1 MLINEGIIETP
12 LAHRGMLT
20 GQALQICVNY
30 GVPGIPYV
38 NDDSKV
44 TGRFS
49 VRHTFLFAGIPSDMV
64 KGAHLI
70 GEGALQSHFPQGDI
84 AELFAHPVEEHLL
97 NDVACLP
104 SNSQIIKAMALMERF
119 NSSYLFVID
128 HGIYRGTVTRLSL
141 TRALLA
147 EFA

>member
-12 LAHRGMLT
+12 VARRGMLT
-20 GQALQICVNY
+20 GQALQICVSY
-30 GVPGIPYV
+30 GVPGIPYA
-38 NDDSKV
+38 NDEGKV
-44 TGRFS
+44 IGRFS

-70 GEGALQSHFPQGDI
+70 GKDALHSQFPQGDI

-97 NDVACLP
+97 TDAACLP
-104 SNSQIIKAMALMERF
+104 SNSQVIKAMALMERF

-128 HGIYRGTVTRLSL
+128 HDIYRGTVTRLSL

-147 EFA
+147 EFS